1 MALTYG
7 TGGSNLNITVA
18 TAFSRST
25 SQGANGNVTKTYKK
39 YARGETSTE
48 RYDTALPALA
58 SGTLDNGDII
68 SYQYTES
75 NTDEPKV
82 TETTVAFGTIP

>member
-1 MALTYG
+1 MPLTYG
-7 TGGSNLNITVA
+7 TGGDNLNITVA
-18 TAFSRST
+18 TAFERLFV
-25 SQGANGNVTKTYKK
+25 QGANGNVTKTYKK

-48 RYDTALPALA
+48 SYGTDLPTLA
-58 SGTLDNGDII
+58 SGTIANGNII

-82 TETTVAFGTIP
+82 TETTVRFATIP